1 MDSDAYHQLR
11 TLVPAPALPRAI
23 TIGSR
28 PCAGAVLT
36 LERLGLVGVEPSG
49 PVDRRLLEA
58 RGSAPDEDT
67 DDTGLL
73 LCLRCRVSQA
83 AEQKLQALVRQFGR
97 SHQLDLIDLAT
108 HVLDDPGRPLPWSA
122 LAAAP
127 RTGSS
132 AGPFSLAVIAGFRPE
147 LAGLGHWTRLR
158 VQSHPPLVRHLREHG
173 LLLQRDWSLLG
184 HASPTRMER
193 AWQRHGAAAVAPEV
207 VRALHGQFR
216 ERYRQARAGP
226 QPRGSR
232 WEPDPAFL
240 AALEPAAEPALTLR
254 RLQAMAAALRR
265 HHLAALPTASPEAL
279 ERLPAPAAA
288 ATAEPAPAWLERLEA
303 ALRRALAQQLPAMLA
318 ANGPEAALRACLWR
332 QFANGLNQ
340 RAIGAACGC
349 CQAKASRRL
358 QLPAHPAAIAT
369 TALGYLAGQE
379 GFAAVGRSL
388 ADTEAQAAALQTH
401 LLARPP
407 GADLCR
413 LALWLAPLLPYPN
426 PATNPDPASPAVP
439 S

>member
-58 RGSAPDEDT
+58 RGSAPDEDA
-67 DDTGLL
+67 DDAGLL

-83 AEQKLQALVRQFGR
+83 ADQKLQALVRQFGR

-108 HVLDDPGRPLPWSA
+108 HVLDDSGRPLPWAA
-122 LAAAP
+122 LPATP
-127 RTGSS
+127 SS
-132 AGPFSLAVIAGFRPE
+132 GTPAGPFSLAVIAGFRPE
-147 LAGLGHWTRLR
+147 LAGLGQWTRVR

-193 AWQRHGAAAVAPEV
+193 AWQRHGSAAVAPEA
-207 VRALHGQFR
+207 VRALHRQFR

-232 WEPDPAFL
+232 WEPDAAFL
-240 AALEPAAEPALTLR
+240 AALDPAAEPSLTLR

-265 HHLAALPTASPEAL
+265 HHLAALPQAPPEAL
-279 ERLPAPAAA
+279 ERLPAPA

-303 ALRRALAQQLPAMLA
+303 ALRRALARQLPAMLA
-318 ANGPEAALRACLWR
+318 ADGPEPALRACLWR

-349 CQAKASRRL
+349 CQAKANRRL
-358 QLPAHPAAIAT
+358 QLPAHTAAIAT

-388 ADTEAQAAALQTH
+388 ADTEAQAAALRDH

-407 GADLCR
+407 DADRCR
-413 LALWLAPLLPYPN
+413 LALWLAPLLPN
-426 PATNPDPASPAVP
+426 PDPDTNPDPAPPAAP